1 MSDPLPRGLVYVS
14 DAAPGIRRVRRGSG
28 FAYRDPQGRWLRDRA
43 TLQRI
48 RTLAVPPAYESV
60 WICTRPDGHLQATA
74 RDARGRKQYRYH
86 PEFRALREATK
97 FDRMAAFGRV
107 LPRARAQV
115 RRDLARAPAS
125 GPPPQPVVLATI
137 VQLLDA
143 TFVRVGNDEY
153 ARSNHSYGLTTL
165 RDQHVAVRGSELR
178 FEFRGKSGQLLRCR
192 LRDRRVARILA
203 HCQALPGAELFQYVG
218 ERGRR
223 RRVASADVNDFLRS
237 AIGEEFSAKD
247 FRTWTGSLVFLSALR
262 ATRGA
267 RGRRSRREVLAA
279 LDEAAAR
286 LQNTRAVCRSAYVHP
301 ALVTAFERGAFA
313 GTPARRPVRG
323 LSADERV
330 LLGFLERLQRGSAL
344 SPRTSPASRARPST
358 AAPPRPS
365 PTAPVPSPA
374 RRRRCPGR
382 SRSRPALLP
391 GRRGRCTCTRPR
403 RARWSRRS
411 RG

>member
-153 ARSNHSYGLTTL
+153 ARSNGSYGLTTL
-165 RDQHVAVRGSELR
+165 RCQHVAVSGARLR
-178 FEFRGKSGQLLRCR
+178 LRFRGKGGRMHELSV
-192 LRDRRVARILA
+192 RDERVARIVRR
-203 HCQALPGAELFQYVG
+203 CQQLPGQELFQFIDDDGVTRTVG
-218 ERGRR
+218 
-223 RRVASADVNDFLRS
+223 SSDVNDYLEH
-237 AIGEEFSAKD
+237 ATGERFTAKD
-247 FRTWTGSLVFLSALR
+247 FRTWHASVLALERGRAARRATGSRPMALQPVIQ
-262 ATRGA
+262 
-267 RGRRSRREVLAA
+267 EVAQ
-279 LDEAAAR
+279 R
-286 LQNTRAVCRSAYVHP
+286 LGNTPAVCRKAYIHP
-301 ALVTAFERGAFA
+301 AVLDFIGSAQRELPP
-313 GTPARRPVRG
+313 PAHRRG
-323 LSADERV
+323 LSAAENR
-330 LLGFLERLQRGSAL
+330 LLGLLAASERANRFM
-344 SPRTSPASRARPST
+344 R
-358 AAPPRPS
+358 
-365 PTAPVPSPA
+365 
-374 RRRRCPGR
+374 
-382 SRSRPALLP
+382 
-391 GRRGRCTCTRPR
+391 
-403 RARWSRRS
+403 
-411 RG
+411 